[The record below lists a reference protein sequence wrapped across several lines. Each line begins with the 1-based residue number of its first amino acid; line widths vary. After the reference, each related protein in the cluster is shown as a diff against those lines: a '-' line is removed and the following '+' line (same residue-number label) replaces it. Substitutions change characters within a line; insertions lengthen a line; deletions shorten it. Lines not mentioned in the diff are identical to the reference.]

1 MNEKNRI
8 HLSVLRD
15 NLQAIMQ
22 YDKPQEAFDALLY
35 GFFVHK
41 STIKD
46 RGLANRSALNSVKR
60 TKHSGTMYIK
70 KAREFARYCGYNIVP
85 KH

>member
-1 MNEKNRI
+1 MTEINRI
-8 HLSVLRD
+8 PLSVLRD

-41 STIKD
+41 SKIKD
-46 RGLANRSALNSVKR
+46 REMANRSASNSVKCA
-60 TKHSGTMYIK
+60 K
-70 KAREFARYCGYNIVP
+70 KRGSLYFNKAKEFARYCGYKIVP

>member
-1 MNEKNRI
+1 MTEINRI
-8 HLSVLRD
+8 PLSVLRD

-22 YDKPQEAFDALLY
+22 YKKPQEAFDALLY

-46 RGLANRSALNSVKR
+46 RDIVKCSAMSSVKFA
-60 TKHSGTMYIK
+60 KKSGSMSIK

>member
-1 MNEKNRI
+1 MTEINRI
-8 HLSVLRD
+8 PLSVLRD

-22 YDKPQEAFDALLY
+22 YDEPQEAFEALMY
-35 GFFVHK
+35 GFFIHK
-41 STIKD
+41 SKIKD
-46 RGLANRSALNSVKR
+46 RKAAKTSAVHSVECAK
-60 TKHSGTMYIK
+60 KSGSMHFN

>member
-1 MNEKNRI
+1 MNEINRI
-8 HLSVLRD
+8 PLSVLRD

-22 YDKPQEAFDALLY
+22 YNKPQEAFDALLY
-35 GFFVHK
+35 GFFIHK

-46 RGLANRSALNSVKR
+46 RVLAKCSAV
-60 TKHSGTMYIK
+60 HSFKCAKKSGSMYIK
-70 KAREFARYCGYNIVP
+70 KAKEFARYCGYNIVP